1 MNQNND
7 AKIKCSNPEHF
18 DDVKFACFNESC
30 KADRLYFFQCIKNGT
45 HISHPQN
52 QQELP
57 FLFEHIQRI
66 EKQCE
71 DLIKNLKKII
81 DAAHQQFN
89 LLIEG
94 IRSKYKKSKQEFLT
108 LNSKQMNSFFTQS
121 IQFNSFEKIILL
133 QTQQSLKDF
142 QDSIEKSLSDLKLY
156 FHLVLLQN
164 NYI

>member
-7 AKIKCSNPEHF
+7 AKIKCPNPEHL
-18 DDVKFACFNESC
+18 DNIKFACFNESC
-30 KADRLYFFQCIKNGT
+30 KADRLYCFQCIKNGT

-81 DAAHQQFN
+81 NAAHQQFN
-89 LLIEG
+89 
-94 IRSKYKKSKQEFLT
+94 
-108 LNSKQMNSFFTQS
+108 
-121 IQFNSFEKIILL
+121 
-133 QTQQSLKDF
+133 
-142 QDSIEKSLSDLKLY
+142 
-156 FHLVLLQN
+156 
-164 NYI
+164 